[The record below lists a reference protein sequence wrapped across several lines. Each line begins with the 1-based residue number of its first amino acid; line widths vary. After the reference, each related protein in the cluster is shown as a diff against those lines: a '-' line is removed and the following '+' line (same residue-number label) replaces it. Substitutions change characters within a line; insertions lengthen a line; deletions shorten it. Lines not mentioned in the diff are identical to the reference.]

1 MNHSGASQTLAP
13 LWRESKIIVRLTL
26 PILIAQFAQ
35 TANGF
40 VDTLMA
46 GRVSPDD
53 LAAVA
58 VGSAIWVPI
67 FLLIVGV
74 MQGLIPFISQFHGAG
89 HFRHIGAT
97 TQQGLW
103 LAIPLG
109 IGGFLLLNNTAPLL
123 EFMAVSSDIQP
134 LITAYLAGTAWGFP
148 AITLFMALR
157 AYTEGTSRT
166 RPVMIVS
173 LLGLALNIPVNYVL
187 IYGKLGFPALGGV
200 GCGWATSV
208 VMWFML
214 SLMILYSFLLEKSL
228 HTGLFQR
235 WVSPDW
241 SRLLAILKVGLPI
254 GLAIFIEVSLFCVIA
269 LFVAQLGATAVA
281 SHQIALNAS
290 SLVFMIPLS
299 LSIALTVR
307 VGHNLGK
314 ENNEGVKCAARSGF
328 IIILLLASVTST
340 SLALCNEQI
349 ARIYTQ
355 DLGIVQAAAVLLM
368 FAAAFQLSDGLQVT
382 ASGILRGMKDTRY
395 PMVLTLLVYWGLGLP
410 VGYILG
416 LTDWVVAPMGPRGFW
431 IGLIVGL
438 TTAAIFLCIRV
449 KKRLN
454 ELPN

>member
-1 MNHSGASQTLAP
+1 
-13 LWRESKIIVRLTL
+13 
-26 PILIAQFAQ
+26 
-35 TANGF
+35 
-40 VDTLMA
+40 MA
-46 GRVSPDD
+46 GRVSPND

-89 HFRHIGAT
+89 NYRHIGAT

-109 IGGFLLLNNTAPLL
+109 ICGFLLLNNTAPLL

-157 AYTEGTSRT
+157 AHTEGTSRT

-214 SLMILYSFLLEKSL
+214 SLMILYSILLEKSL

-314 ENNEGVKCAARSGF
+314 ENYAGVKCSARSGF
-328 IIILLLASVTST
+328 IIILLLASATST
-340 SLALCNEQI
+340 SLALANEQI

-355 DLGIVQAAAVLLM
+355 DLTIVQAAAVLLM

-416 LTDWVVAPMGPRGFW
+416 LTDWVVSPMGPRGFW

-449 KKRLN
+449 KKRLT